1 MKNTK
6 GLVSRLCCFRDE
18 LEFSKEMFDSIIREA
33 REFHFYFE
41 ATHLELLEARE
52 KLAAW
57 KAISEMLLKG
67 QDQGNRTNFTN

>member
-6 GLVSRLCCFRDE
+6 GLASRLCCFRDE

-33 REFHFYFE
+33 RELHFYFE
-41 ATHLELLEARE
+41 ATHLELVEARE

-57 KAISEMLLKG
+57 KAISEMLLNG
-67 QDQGNRTNFTN
+67 QDKGNPTNFTN